1 MEQKIIDLKS
11 RLEKKYKEQDK
22 EQISK
27 FAVSLALANPESLD
41 VLEKHNVEI
50 KRPSQTIALTIEPQ
64 ELERELRLA
73 EEMGFIAAYQQNPR
87 HLTQPIEM
95 VIKRMAKADAVGV
108 TYKNEKGVYASFVFS
123 NRAFDYT
130 MSKTEGAEKEF
141 PSNKIESNSDIDM
154 AEIKE
159 NALHLLETFAMED
172 KKDEIFARLDAIKDK
187 ELGQK
192 EMLMEAFKIIGGDE
206 NLLAS
211 TIDEILMQS
220 EEVKRGRAV

>member
-1 MEQKIIDLKS
+1 MKAK
-11 RLEKKYKEQDK
+11 EK
-22 EQISK
+22 
-27 FAVSLALANPESLD
+27 
-41 VLEKHNVEI
+41 EI
-50 KRPSQTIALTIEPQ
+50 NN
-64 ELERELRLA
+64 ELEEFLKN
-73 EEMGFIAAYQQNPR
+73 NPNINFMQ
-87 HLTQPIEM
+87 TP
-95 VIKRMAKADAVGV
+95 
-108 TYKNEKGVYASFVFS
+108 NW
-123 NRAFDYT
+123 
-130 MSKTEGAEKEF
+130 
-141 PSNKIESNSDIDM
+141 

-220 EEVKRGRAV
+220 EEVKRGKAV